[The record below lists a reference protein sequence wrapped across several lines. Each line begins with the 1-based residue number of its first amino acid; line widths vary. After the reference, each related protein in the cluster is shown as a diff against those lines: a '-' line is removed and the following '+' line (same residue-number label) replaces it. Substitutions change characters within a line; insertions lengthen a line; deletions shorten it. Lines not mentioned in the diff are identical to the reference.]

1 MNDDLIFLAP
11 DGGRFVITPLA
22 LQTMR
27 SFAQRGPH
35 DAEAGGVMIGRFI
48 EGGNDVVVDLVT
60 PPLPGDRRSRL
71 RFHRRAKPHQA
82 VLNREWTASGGVC
95 TYLGEWHT
103 HPESFPTPSCI
114 DVRDWR
120 RRARRDSF
128 HGDTLRFVIVG
139 LVEVRA
145 WLLERPPSRS
155 TSWQPPSSMKRV
167 TSSELKE
174 QHDLTRNKQES
185 ETARS
190 QDQGRESF

>member
-1 MNDDLIFLAP
+1 MTGDLVFLAP

-22 LQTMR
+22 LQTMQ

-35 DAEAGGVMIGRFI
+35 DAEAGGVMVGRFI

-60 PPLPGDRRSRL
+60 PPLPGDRRSRC

-82 VLNREWTASGGVC
+82 VLNREWKTSGGVR

-103 HPESFPTPSCI
+103 HPESFPTPSSI
-114 DVRDWR
+114 DIRDWR
-120 RRARRDSF
+120 RRVRRDSF

-145 WLLERPPSRS
+145 WLMERPPSCS
-155 TSWQPPSSMKRV
+155 TGWHSPSLMKRV
-167 TSSELKE
+167 PSSELKE
-174 QHDLTRNKQES
+174 
-185 ETARS
+185 
-190 QDQGRESF
+190 GRDTEL